1 MIQNKQLKN
10 SNLYKWSYL
19 IFNDLIL
26 IMVIY
31 FLTFGTR
38 LNTGGIDGLS
48 ILTVQFLE
56 FFFFKHKMSDII
68 ITNFMIFY
76 NILALL
82 VGYKVFGK
90 DFFYK
95 TVVLVIILNFGV
107 LFLARFFGDE
117 NQSFLLQIICRD
129 NIYLKLTLASVV
141 GGFFIGLALSNIRRL
156 GYTTGGID
164 IFQKILK
171 DICGINFMI
180 VVFLTDGIIIFCSI
194 FFESIKDFNLYY
206 FLTQSSIRLFFSFLS
221 ILIIGFIMEKT
232 SPLKNS

>member
-1 MIQNKQLKN
+1 MQNKQFKN

-26 IMVIY
+26 VMIIY

-56 FFFFKHKMSDII
+56 FFFFKHKISDVI

-76 NILALL
+76 NIVSLIF
-82 VGYKVFGK
+82 GYKMFGK
-90 DFFYK
+90 DFVYK
-95 TVVLVIILNFGV
+95 TVVLVIILNLGV
-107 LFLARFFGDE
+107 LGLARFFGDE
-117 NQSFLLQIICRD
+117 EQNFLLKTICQD

-141 GGFFIGLALSNIRRL
+141 GGFFIGFALSNIRRL

-194 FFESIKDFNLYY
+194 FFESIKNFNLYY

-232 SPLKNS
+232 TPLKNN